1 MKKIIVCGDSYMTPS
16 HILPNT
22 HFAELLRDH
31 YKCELTVYA
40 RGGMSNVG
48 ICLQIEQAIK
58 DEPDLILYNITSYDR
73 IEVPLKDA
81 DIDIQNV
88 IYEEKLSYSTHSGEM
103 NKKDPLLISD
113 TLYGMLEMIGKY
125 ENVPN
130 IDEIKS
136 SLKGYFNNLYQHT
149 WKEYTDTLCLYAT
162 LHKLSQTKIKNFAL
176 IYHVEPFVRKFPFV
190 SKSSIIPLSAKPI
203 PQGDPGYHTDIE
215 TQQDIFN
222 LLNNVYLT

>member
-31 YKCELTVYA
+31 YDCELTVYA

-58 DEPDLILYNITSYDR
+58 ESPDLILYNTTAHDR
-73 IEVPLKDA
+73 IEIPLKDD

-88 IYEEKLSYSTHSGEM
+88 IYEEELSYSTHSGEM

-113 TLYGMLEMIGKY
+113 TLWSMLKTDGKY

-136 SLKGYFNNLYQHT
+136 SLKRYFNNLYQHK
-149 WKEYTDTLCLYAT
+149 WKEYIDTLCLYAT

-176 IYHVEPFVRKFPFV
+176 VHHIEPFAYRYPFIP
-190 SKSSIIPLSAKPI
+190 KSSIVHLVKPPI
-203 PQGDPGYHTDIE
+203 PKDDPGYHTDIE
-215 TQQDIFN
+215 TQQKIFK
-222 LLNNVYLT
+222 LIAHLI

>member
-31 YKCELTVYA
+31 YNCELTVYA

-58 DEPDLILYNITSYDR
+58 DNPDLILYNTTAYDR
-73 IEVPLKDA
+73 IEVPLKDD

-88 IYEEKLSYSTHSGEM
+88 IYEEGHSYSTHSNEM
-103 NKKDPLLISD
+103 NKNEPRLISD
-113 TLYGMLEMIGKY
+113 TLYSMLEMDHKY
-125 ENVPN
+125 NNVPN
-130 IDEIKS
+130 IDEIKR
-136 SLKGYFNNLYQHT
+136 SLKDYFNNLYQHK

-162 LHKLSQTKIKNFAL
+162 LYKLSQTHIKTLSFTHHADMF
-176 IYHVEPFVRKFPFV
+176 IHKFPFV
-190 SKSSIIPLSAKPI
+190 PSSSIVQFDPYRQPEN
-203 PQGDPGYHTDIE
+203 DPGYHTDIE
-215 TQQDIFN
+215 TQQKILKLITH
-222 LLNNVYLT
+222 LL

>member
-31 YKCELTVYA
+31 YNCELTVYA

-58 DEPDLILYNITSYDR
+58 DNPDLILYNTTAYDR
-73 IEVPLKDA
+73 IEVPLKD
-81 DIDIQNV
+81 DYIDIQNV

-113 TLYGMLEMIGKY
+113 TIYGMLEMVGKY

-136 SLKGYFNNLYQHT
+136 SLKGYFNNLYQHA

-162 LHKLSQTKIKNFAL
+162 LHKLSQTHIKTLSFTHHAD
-176 IYHVEPFVRKFPFV
+176 IFIHKFPFV
-190 SKSSIIPLSAKPI
+190 PSSSIVQFDPYRQPEN
-203 PQGDPGYHTDIE
+203 DPGYHTDIE
-215 TQQDIFN
+215 TQQKIFKLITH
-222 LLNNVYLT
+222 LL